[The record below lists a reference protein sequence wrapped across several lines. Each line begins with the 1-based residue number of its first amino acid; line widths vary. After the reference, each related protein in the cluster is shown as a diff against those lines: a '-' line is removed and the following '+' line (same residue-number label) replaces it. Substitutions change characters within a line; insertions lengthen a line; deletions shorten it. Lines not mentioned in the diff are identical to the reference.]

1 MCHGDWLPGSAVRHT
16 ACPEPFRP
24 RALVV
29 GAQWWA
35 RSIGRCGSSSDRCAS
50 SVRGES
56 WPCPGR
62 KLSAPMSEP
71 SLSKESAES
80 AISNAMVRILH
91 EFYGKGPAR
100 ARTYTFDNYVFCVL
114 EDVLTTVERTL
125 NEGGEGRL
133 VRELRLTFED
143 LMTKTFTAEVELLT
157 GRRVVGYHSQV
168 VFDPN
173 IAFELFVLDPSER
186 SSQPIEVH
194 SAGYHDPGEV
204 GDVDKLP
211 EPSADVSAT
220 AEPPGSPRARYGAGQ
235 PDGRLRAAI
244 SNAMMRVTRDFYGR
258 GPERAKTYLVDDYV
272 FCVLE
277 DLLTTVER
285 TLLEGGQSLL
295 VRHVRLRFHDMTAT
309 VFANEIETLTGRKV
323 LAGHSQIVFS
333 PDTVFYVFVLE
344 PDDPR
349 VAGGV
354 SAVDAD
360 VDSVVPS

>member
-1 MCHGDWLPGSAVRHT
+1 
-16 ACPEPFRP
+16 
-24 RALVV
+24 
-29 GAQWWA
+29 
-35 RSIGRCGSSSDRCAS
+35 
-50 SVRGES
+50 
-56 WPCPGR
+56 
-62 KLSAPMSEP
+62 MSEA
-71 SLSKESAES
+71 LISKESTER

-100 ARTYTFDNYVFCVL
+100 ARTFIFDNYVFCVL

-125 NEGGEGRL
+125 KEGGEGRL

-143 LMTKTFTAEVELLT
+143 LMTKTFTTEVEQLT
-157 GRRVVGYHSQV
+157 GRRVVGYHSQL

-173 IAFELFVLDPSER
+173 LAFELFVLDSVEVSR
-186 SSQPIEVH
+186 EPIEVH
-194 SAGYHDPGEV
+194 SATRDDPGEV
-204 GDVDKLP
+204 GDADKLP
-211 EPSADVSAT
+211 GSSTDKSST
-220 AEPPGSPRARYGAGQ
+220 AEAGDSPSVRHAAGQ
-235 PDGRLRAAI
+235 PGGRLRAAI

-258 GPERAKTYLVDDYV
+258 GPERAKTYLAENYV

-309 VFANEIETLTGRKV
+309 VFAEEIETLTGRKV

-344 PDDPR
+344 PDGP
-349 VAGGV
+349 V
-354 SAVDAD
+354 SAVAAD
-360 VDSVVPS
+360 VDSVVPFYGAPAGNPGRVRSCHGTEQRESGLNPRNHP